1 MRKWNH
7 ANFILRSRLRE
18 NGRSFH
24 RPFRE
29 WPNDKTIIEL
39 GYRKISWFVSISQV
53 NYLPVHYFTSYLP
66 EEQEASLSRSDWSS
80 CSAVSCSDVASSST
94 SSGSLIASS
103 ASVLLRYP
111 EATKRKIGY
120 VNSTYS
126 YGNLFQ
132 KCHFVRCRLS
142 VSYHENV

>member
-1 MRKWNH
+1 MSKFSQVICFFTLLYFFLSLNLRGRRKKG
-7 ANFILRSRLRE
+7 RE
-18 NGRSFH
+18 RGRKKST
-24 RPFRE
+24 
-29 WPNDKTIIEL
+29 NDKTIIEL
-39 GYRKISWFVSISQV
+39 GYRKMSYDLSV
-53 NYLPVHYFTSYLP
+53 NYFTSYLP

>member
-1 MRKWNH
+1 MSYG
-7 ANFILRSRLRE
+7 LS
-18 NGRSFH
+18 
-24 RPFRE
+24 
-29 WPNDKTIIEL
+29 
-39 GYRKISWFVSISQV
+39 V
-53 NYLPVHYFTSYLP
+53 NYFTSYLP

-103 ASVLLRYP
+103 ANVLLRYP

-120 VNSTYS
+120 LNSAYS

>member
-1 MRKWNH
+1 MSYD
-7 ANFILRSRLRE
+7 LS
-18 NGRSFH
+18 
-24 RPFRE
+24 
-29 WPNDKTIIEL
+29 
-39 GYRKISWFVSISQV
+39 V
-53 NYLPVHYFTSYLP
+53 NYFTSYLP
-66 EEQEASLSRSDWSS
+66 EEKETSLSRSDWSS

-120 VNSTYS
+120 LNSAYS
-126 YGNLFQ
+126 YVNLFQ
-132 KCHFVRCRLS
+132 KCHLVPCRLS

>member
-18 NGRSFH
+18 NGKSFQ

-39 GYRKISWFVSISQV
+39 GYRKISWFVSVSQV